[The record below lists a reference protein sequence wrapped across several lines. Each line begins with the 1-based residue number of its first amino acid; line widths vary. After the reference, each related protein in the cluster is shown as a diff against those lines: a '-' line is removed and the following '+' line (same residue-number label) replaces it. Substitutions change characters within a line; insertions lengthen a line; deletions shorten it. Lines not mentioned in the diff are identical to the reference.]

1 MNQPTLNSGG
11 GFFRARIDLSYDGT
25 NFSGWGKQRDQR
37 TVQGEVESALFTL
50 FQQNLETTVAGR
62 TDAGVHATGQVF
74 HVDLPDIDQGDL
86 VYRLNRIL
94 SDEIRIKSVQK
105 VSSDFH
111 ARFGA
116 LRRHYIYKIIDGN
129 RAIDPLKRFDIAP
142 WYRELDIEKMNKAA
156 EMLIGERD
164 FFSFARF
171 RENST
176 TIRDLQRFTFSRDE
190 SGLITAEIS
199 ADAFLYNMVRSLIGA
214 MVYIGEGRFPVDWAR
229 EVLERKERP
238 SDSIVFPA
246 RGLTFVGVDYPED
259 SQLAARVAKTMALRK
274 SNNDADEQDDE

>member
-25 NFSGWGKQRDQR
+25 NFYGWGKQRDQR
-37 TVQGEVESALFTL
+37 TIQGELEEALFTL
-50 FQQNLETTVAGR
+50 FQQRIDTTVAGR
-62 TDAGVHATGQVF
+62 TDAGVHATGQVC
-74 HVDLPDIDQGDL
+74 HVDLPDHDYGDIA
-86 VYRLNRIL
+86 YRLNRIL
-94 SDEIRIKSVQK
+94 TEEIRIKSIQR

-116 LRRHYIYKIIDGN
+116 LRRHYIYKILDGN
-129 RAIDPLKRFDIAP
+129 RLLEPLKRFDVAP
-142 WYRELDIEKMNKAA
+142 WYRELDIDLMNQAA
-156 EMLIGERD
+156 NLVIGERD
-164 FFSFARF
+164 FFSFAKF

-176 TIRDLQRFTFSRDE
+176 TIRDLQRFEFERNSE
-190 SGLITAEIS
+190 GLIIAQIT
-199 ADAFLYNMVRSLIGA
+199 ADAFLYNMVRSLIGT

-274 SNNDADEQDDE
+274 SNSDADEQDEE